1 MADRYEAIV
10 IGSGFGGGISACR
23 LSKRWPGKVMV
34 LERGKRYPMGA
45 FPRAPHDFARNFW
58 NLCDVPGEQRPR
70 PKEMQDS
77 EAHGLFDIRNF
88 HRMDVVL
95 SAGLGGGSLIY
106 ANVFMEPPE
115 HVFDERWP
123 ANTKKAAL
131 APYYSIA
138 KEVLGSRP
146 IPRNGDPRREITR
159 TRLFEKFA
167 KAVGRDS
174 KLVDINVFFGND
186 FNNPL
191 PIGEQARN
199 RYGALQTSCVYCAEC
214 DVGCNTHSKN
224 TIDLNYLHVA
234 EHRYGAEVLTEHLAH
249 TIVPLGAGGEEDPAA
264 DGSHG
269 YAVYYYDL
277 NQGKKLVNKA
287 LTNRVVVSAGTLG
300 STELLMRCRDLYKTL
315 PRLSAQLGKRF
326 SGNGD
331 FLSFVIGH
339 EKPAKGMPPANPNYG
354 PVITQRIDCN
364 LFEKFIK
371 DRAFIMEDA
380 SYPVFAAWFTE
391 GIKPRFMHLQA
402 IWLWLRNAFGR
413 WIRGTS
419 PGSVGWALSD
429 LLSGDISWNTS
440 VLLCMGLDRS
450 NGTMSLD
457 KEGSV
462 TIDWPQQDSM
472 PLYKAIVEECKRYG
486 KEVEGKDFFVLPTWY
501 PPVRKNVSVHPL
513 GGCVLADDPAKGVT
527 SADLP
532 TFGQVFG
539 YTGLYVA
546 DGALLPS
553 AVGANPTA
561 TISALSERVAEGI
574 TGIAPDAE
582 L

>member
-1 MADRYEAIV
+1 
-10 IGSGFGGGISACR
+10 
-23 LSKRWPGKVMV
+23 
-34 LERGKRYPMGA
+34 
-45 FPRAPHDFARNFW
+45 
-58 NLCDVPGEQRPR
+58 
-70 PKEMQDS
+70 MQNS

-106 ANVFMEPPE
+106 ANVFLEPPDE
-115 HVFDERWP
+115 VFDDRWP
-123 ANTKKAAL
+123 ASTKKAAL

-146 IPRNGDPRREITR
+146 IPRDGDPRREIVR
-159 TRLFEKFA
+159 TRLFEKVA
-167 KAVGRDS
+167 KEIGRDS

-249 TIVPLGAGGEEDPAA
+249 KIVPVNARGEDDPAA
-264 DGSHG
+264 DGSYG
-269 YAVYYYDL
+269 YRVYYYDL
-277 NQGKKLVNKA
+277 RQGQKLVREA
-287 LTNRVVVSAGTLG
+287 LANRVVVSAGTLG

-315 PRLSAQLGKRF
+315 PRIGGQLGKRF

-331 FLSFVIGH
+331 FLAFVMGSK
-339 EKPAKGMPPANPNYG
+339 EPANPNYG
-354 PVITQRIDCN
+354 PVITQRIDFN
-364 LFEKFIK
+364 LFHQFNR
-371 DRAFIMEDA
+371 DHAFVMEDA
-380 SYPVFAAWFTE
+380 SYPVFASWFVE
-391 GIKPRFMHLQA
+391 GIKPRYMHLQA
-402 IWLWLRNAFGR
+402 FWLWLRNAWAR
-413 WIRGTS
+413 WVRGTS
-419 PGSVGWALSD
+419 PGSVGWALGD
-429 LLSGDISWNTS
+429 LLSGDLSWNTS
-440 VLLCMGLDRS
+440 VLLCMGIDRS

-457 KEGSV
+457 KQGSL
-462 TIDWPQQDSM
+462 TIDWPQDSM
-472 PLYKAIVEECKRYG
+472 PLYNAIVERCKEYG
-486 KEVEGKDFFVLPTWY
+486 KVVEGEDFFVLPTWY
-501 PPVRKNVSVHPL
+501 HPLRKNVSVHPL

-539 YTGLYVA
+539 YSGLYVA

-574 TGIAPDAE
+574 TGIAPDAQ

>member
-58 NLCDVPGEQRPR
+58 NICDVPGEQRPR
-70 PKEMQDS
+70 PKEMQNS

-106 ANVFMEPPE
+106 ANVFMEPPDD
-115 HVFDERWP
+115 VFDDRWP
-123 ANTKKAAL
+123 ANTKKAVL
-131 APYYSIA
+131 APYYSVA

-146 IPRNGDPRREITR
+146 IPRDGDPRREVVR
-159 TRLFEKFA
+159 TRLFEKVA
-167 KAVGRDS
+167 KEIGRDS

-186 FNNPL
+186 FNQPL
-191 PIGEQARN
+191 PIGEQAPN

-249 TIVPLGAGGEEDPAA
+249 KIVPVNARGEDDPAA
-264 DGSHG
+264 DGSNG
-269 YAVYYYDL
+269 YRVYYYDL
-277 NQGKKLVNKA
+277 RQGAKLVQEA
-287 LTNRVVVSAGTLG
+287 LANRVVVSAGTLG
-300 STELLMRCRDLYKTL
+300 TTELLMRCRDLYKTL
-315 PRLSAQLGKRF
+315 PRIGAQLGKRF

-331 FLSFVIGH
+331 FLSFVLGSK
-339 EKPAKGMPPANPNYG
+339 EPANPNYG
-354 PVITQRIDCN
+354 PVITQRIDFN
-364 LFEKFIK
+364 LFQQFNR
-371 DRAFIMEDA
+371 DHAFIMEDA

-391 GIKPRFMHLQA
+391 GIKPRYMHLKA
-402 IWLWLRNAFGR
+402 FWLWLRNAWAR

-419 PGSVGWALSD
+419 PGSVGWALGD
-429 LLSGDISWNTS
+429 LLSGDLSWNTS
-440 VLLCMGLDRS
+440 VLLCMGIDRS

-472 PLYKAIVEECKRYG
+472 PLYNAIVERCKEYG
-486 KEVEGKDFFVLPTWY
+486 KVVEGKDFFVLPTWY
-501 PPVRKNVSVHPL
+501 HPLRKNVSVHPL

-532 TFGQVFG
+532 TFGQIFG

-561 TISALSERVAEGI
+561 TISALCERVAEGI
-574 TGIAPDAE
+574 TGIAPDAQ

>member
-1 MADRYEAIV
+1 MAERYEAIV

-23 LSKRWPGKVMV
+23 LSKRWPGPGKVMV

-58 NLCDVPGEQRPR
+58 NVCDVPGEQRPR
-70 PKEMQDS
+70 PKEMQNS

-106 ANVFMEPPE
+106 ANVFMEPPDD
-115 HVFDERWP
+115 VFDDRWP

-131 APYYSIA
+131 VPYYGVA

-146 IPRNGDPRREITR
+146 IPRDGDPRREIVR
-159 TRLFEKFA
+159 TRLFEKVA
-167 KAVGRDS
+167 KTIGRDS
-174 KLVDINVFFGND
+174 QLVDINVFFGND
-186 FNNPL
+186 FSNPL
-191 PIGEQARN
+191 PIGEQAPN
-199 RYGALQTSCVYCAEC
+199 RYGAIQTSCVYCAEC

-249 TIVPLGAGGEEDPAA
+249 KIVPVDAGGKDDPAA

-269 YAVYYYDL
+269 YRVYYYDL
-277 NQGKKLVNKA
+277 RQGQKLVREA
-287 LTNRVVVSAGTLG
+287 LANRVVVSAGTLG
-300 STELLMRCRDLYKTL
+300 TTELLMRCRDLYKTL
-315 PRLSAQLGKRF
+315 PRLSGQLGKRF

-331 FLSFVIGH
+331 FLSFVLGSK
-339 EKPAKGMPPANPNYG
+339 EPANPNYG
-354 PVITQRIDCN
+354 PVITQRIDFN
-364 LFEKFIK
+364 LFQQFNR
-371 DRAFIMEDA
+371 DHAFIMEDA

-391 GIKPRFMHLQA
+391 GIKPRYMHLKA
-402 IWLWLRNAFGR
+402 FWLWLRNAWAR

-419 PGSVGWALSD
+419 PGSVGWALGD

-440 VLLCMGLDRS
+440 VLLCMGIDRS
-450 NGTMSLD
+450 NGIMSLD

-472 PLYKAIVEECKRYG
+472 PLYNAIVERCKEYG
-486 KEVEGKDFFVLPTWY
+486 KVVEGKDFFVLPTWY
-501 PPVRKNVSVHPL
+501 HPLRKNVSVHPL

-532 TFGQVFG
+532 TFGQAFG
-539 YTGLYVA
+539 YSGLYVA

-574 TGIAPDAE
+574 TGIAPDAQ